1 MTKQEFLDTLKE
13 KISKLP
19 YDEVE
24 EHLSFYSEMIDDS
37 IEDGLTEEEAVNK
50 IGNVDKIAEEILS
63 EVPFYKLIIEKIK
76 RARDFSNLEVIMII
90 LCAPIWF
97 SLLVAVG
104 AVVFSVYVS
113 IWAIIISLWAC
124 FGALVACAPY
134 CFIVGIVNLFSGNP
148 LQGIAVFGVSV
159 CTLGLSIFLFYGV
172 KLLTKLVLHTTK
184 KIALYFKNRLIKKEV
199 K

>member
-50 IGNVDKIAEEILS
+50 IGNIDKISEEILS
-63 EVPFYKLIIEKIK
+63 EVPFYKLIFEKIK
-76 RARDFSNLEVIMII
+76 RARNFSNLEIIMII

-97 SLLVAVG
+97 SLLIAVG

-113 IWAIIISLWAC
+113 IWAVIISLWAC
-124 FGALVACAPY
+124 FGVTVACAPY
-134 CFIVGIVNLFSGNP
+134 CFIVGIVNLFSGTP
-148 LQGIAVFGVSV
+148 LQGIALFGISV
-159 CTLGLSIFLFYGV
+159 IIAGLAIFIFYGV
-172 KLLTKLVLHTTK
+172 KLLTGLILLVTK
-184 KIALYFKNRLIKKEV
+184 KTVLYLKTILIKKEV